1 MSSAVRSTVFI
12 IDDDA
17 SVCASIRGLL
27 HSVGISSE
35 SFSSPQEFI
44 SQGAAIRPG
53 CLVLDVRLPGIN
65 GLEFQRK
72 LAESGIEI
80 PTIFITAHG
89 DVPMSVKAMKS
100 GAVEFLTKPFR
111 AQDLLDAI
119 NQALE
124 QDRARRQGSA
134 DIADLRRRYE
144 QLTDREREVMELVV
158 SGMLNK
164 HAASTLGTSEV
175 TVKTHRGHVMRKMRA
190 DSLADLVRMAEK
202 LKLPSKKR

>member
-1 MSSAVRSTVFI
+1 MSSGVRSTVFI

-53 CLVLDVRLPGIN
+53 CLVLDVRLPGMN

-72 LAESGIEI
+72 LTESGIEI